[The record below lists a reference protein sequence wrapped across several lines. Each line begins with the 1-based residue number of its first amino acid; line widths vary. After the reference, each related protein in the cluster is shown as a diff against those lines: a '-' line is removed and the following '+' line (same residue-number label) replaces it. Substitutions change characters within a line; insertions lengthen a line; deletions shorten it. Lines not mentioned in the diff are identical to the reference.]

1 MARSATK
8 EIRKN
13 QKWASLPIIAL
24 TANVFANEK
33 NDFLNAG
40 MNDHVG
46 KPIDPDELLSTLAKW
61 VRPTQPAVE
70 AVLSVSPRTVAIG
83 SLPNLPG
90 VKVAESVRR
99 IAGNVD
105 LYFTLLGKFRVN
117 QRDVVNRIRESL
129 NLNDSRTAE
138 RLAHTLR
145 GIAGNLG
152 AEALHK
158 QAEHLEKGI
167 NTNQLDEVELLLTK
181 IDIEI
186 SNLISNI
193 DHVLNERDKS
203 H

>member
-1 MARSATK
+1 M
-8 EIRKN
+8 
-13 QKWASLPIIAL
+13 
-24 TANVFANEK
+24 
-33 NDFLNAG
+33 
-40 MNDHVG
+40 
-46 KPIDPDELLSTLAKW
+46 
-61 VRPTQPAVE
+61 
-70 AVLSVSPRTVAIG
+70 
-83 SLPNLPG
+83 
-90 VKVAESVRR
+90 
-99 IAGNVD
+99 
-105 LYFTLLGKFRVN
+105 YFTLLGKFRVN